1 LVISASLVQRMNG
14 RIWVDSEVG
23 QGSRFHFTF
32 KAPGVCQ
39 AQPAEPLQPMRARD
53 MSDLRVLLAEDH
65 HVNRLLVMKFLHK
78 LGVEP
83 DVALDGQE
91 ALACLKTK
99 AYDVILMDIQMP
111 NMDGLTAT
119 RLIRANAQLH
129 QPHIIALTANA
140 FAEDRAV
147 CHDVGMND
155 FVSKPVSMARLVE
168 ALSQVPVQH

>member
-1 LVISASLVQRMNG
+1 
-14 RIWVDSEVG
+14 
-23 QGSRFHFTF
+23 
-32 KAPGVCQ
+32 
-39 AQPAEPLQPMRARD
+39 
-53 MSDLRVLLAEDH
+53 
-65 HVNRLLVMKFLHK
+65 
-78 LGVEP
+78 
-83 DVALDGQE
+83 
-91 ALACLKTK
+91 LACLKSK

-119 RLIRANAQLH
+119 RHIRANIHIH

-140 FAEDRAV
+140 FAESRAV